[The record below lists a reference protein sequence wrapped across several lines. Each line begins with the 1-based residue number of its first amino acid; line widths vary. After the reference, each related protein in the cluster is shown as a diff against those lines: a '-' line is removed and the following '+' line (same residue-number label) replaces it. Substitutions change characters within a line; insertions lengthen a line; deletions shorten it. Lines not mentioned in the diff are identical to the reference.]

1 MCTTGASPLDEY
13 LVWVKDMSSATYP
26 RGGRGLEV
34 DSGVGIRLGLA
45 SDLTLVPTNQKINHN
60 NESDMGLFQLIGVHP
75 HSGVI

>member
-1 MCTTGASPLDEY
+1 MDEY

-45 SDLTLVPTNQKINHN
+45 SDLTLVPTNQK
-60 NESDMGLFQLIGVHP
+60 LITTMSLTCHIILDVP
-75 HSGVI
+75 